1 MKQKLNNK
9 KAFTVVELVI
19 VIAIIAI
26 LAAVLIPTFAG
37 LINKANE
44 SSDIQAVREMNMFLS
59 VADITDGVDSIIDVY
74 DIFEESGFEVENYK
88 PLYKGRTFYYDV
100 QYNKILYVANET
112 DRVVFPQ
119 ENKDETK
126 GDHDWFTLS
135 MEIETVA
142 ITPDTSVA
150 GNETYTV
157 TKAGEYA
164 YITEKLN
171 KSFPA
176 NKNVVI
182 NLNANLDMMGANIAI
197 RNVPAGATF
206 TLNGNGNILKN
217 ITANTFTQTGEG
229 DDANRKYIAAGL
241 VGVANGSVS
250 ITNLTLENVNVK
262 DTDAGNVSLVV
273 GHLNDGD
280 HTISGIT
287 IKNST
292 VIGHR
297 SVGAIVGMLYDDTA
311 FTNITLE
318 NVSVQTVG
326 GRSGLLFGWAS
337 MTGCNYTVTG
347 FTKTNSKLSIYQ
359 CEQNQGEGCSIVDY
373 AYTGEYGTNA
383 TKQITSYSIETNG
396 EKEFRTYGFNE
407 NALGCVY
414 NSNTTSG
421 GKAID
426 GLKLTDGEYTTHAK
440 YIYCHFI
447 LIAE

>member
-19 VIAIIAI
+19 VIAIIAV

-119 ENKDETK
+119 EHKDETK

-142 ITPDTSVA
+142 ITPDTSVV

-164 YITEKLN
+164 YIVEKLS

-176 NKNVVI
+176 NTNVVI
-182 NLNANLDMMGANIAI
+182 TLDADLDMMGANTAI
-197 RNVPAGATF
+197 KEVPAGATF
-206 TLNGNGNILKN
+206 TINGNGKTLKN
-217 ITANTFTQTGEG
+217 ITANSFTRTGDG

-250 ITNLTLENVNVK
+250 ITGLTLENVNVK
-262 DTDAGNVSLVV
+262 DTDAGNVSLLIGSLPRGTITLNISDVV
-273 GHLNDGD
+273 
-280 HTISGIT
+280 

-297 SVGAIVGMLYDDTA
+297 SVGALAGMLYANT
-311 FTNITLE
+311 TLS
-318 NVSVQTVG
+318 NVQLDNVKVYTVG
-326 GRSGLLFGWAS
+326 GRSGLLFGWVSTTPTISGLAS
-337 MTGCNYTVTG
+337 CTFN
-347 FTKTNSKLSIYQ
+347 NSTLSIYE
-359 CEQNQGEGCSIVDY
+359 CEQNAGGITE
-373 AYTGEYGTNA
+373 YTENKQYNNYFMNVTANA
-383 TKQITSYSIETNG
+383 TNNIHSYSVETNG
-396 EKEFRTYGFNE
+396 EKKYKDYGFNP
-407 NALGCVY
+407 NAL
-414 NSNTTSG
+414 
-421 GKAID
+421 
-426 GLKLTDGEYTTHAK
+426 
-440 YIYCHFI
+440 YCQWPGVDDFYYFI
-447 LIAE
+447 LAN